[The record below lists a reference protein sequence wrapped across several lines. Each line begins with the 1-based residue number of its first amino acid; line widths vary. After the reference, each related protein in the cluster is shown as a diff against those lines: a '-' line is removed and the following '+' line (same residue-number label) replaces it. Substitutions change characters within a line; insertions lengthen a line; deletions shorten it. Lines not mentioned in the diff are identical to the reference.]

1 MLPRSSWWSRVSRLR
16 RGRPPRR
23 KRLHEPLEVCVSS
36 YQYHLRSTEA
46 WLRMPRK
53 ELHGKSWQAA
63 LKAASTRDGLLL
75 ECRRSIRDQ
84 ASRHRACLPPS
95 QPARATPCVHA

>member
-1 MLPRSSWWSRVSRLR
+1 MIVR
-16 RGRPPRR
+16 
-23 KRLHEPLEVCVSS
+23 EPLEVCVSS

-95 QPARATPCVHA
+95 QPASATPYVHA